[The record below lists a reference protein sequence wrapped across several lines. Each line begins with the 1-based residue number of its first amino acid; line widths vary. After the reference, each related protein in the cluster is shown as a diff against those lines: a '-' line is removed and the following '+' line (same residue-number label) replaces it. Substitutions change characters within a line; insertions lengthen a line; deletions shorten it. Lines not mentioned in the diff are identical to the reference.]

1 MFRRFGIVLLV
12 VVALLVGM
20 SGRLLASPED
30 LAVAKQLENIFAEV
44 ADKVGPAVV
53 SISTVHTTKLKSGT
67 SPFGDDEMFRQ
78 FFKDFFGDIP
88 EREFQ
93 QRGLG
98 SGFIIDPDGYVLT
111 NQHVIEGADKIE
123 VTLSDGR
130 KFPAKVKGQDER
142 ADLAVLK
149 INAKGLKALE
159 LDDSD
164 NVRIGQFAI
173 AVGNPFGIASK
184 PTVTIGAISALNRS
198 LPRKA
203 YGDRDY
209 SDLIQTDA
217 AINPGNSGGPLVD
230 IEGKVIGINAAII
243 STTGGYQGIGFAIP
257 VNTAKRVLSDLI
269 SGRKVLYGWLGVNVQ
284 DLDEDL
290 AKQFGLSETKGVLV
304 AKILTGSPAEKGKM
318 KAGDIIKTFDG
329 KPVLNVRELLKL
341 VGRAPIGKKV
351 KVVVLRD
358 KKEIALEIE
367 IAQRTEELKEYAETE
382 LGNWRGL
389 EVQELTPSIS
399 QKYKVTEKGGVIV
412 VNVEPG
418 SPADT
423 AGFRRGDII
432 TEINKK
438 PVKSLKDYDDAT
450 KSAKGDALI
459 LTSRGYAVVKEEVK
473 GEEKESEG
481 Q

>member
-1 MFRRFGIVLLV
+1 MFKRFVFVLAFAVLATGLNV
-12 VVALLVGM
+12 
-20 SGRLLASPED
+20 LASANPQD
-30 LAVAKQLENIFAEV
+30 LSVAKALENTFAEV
-44 ADKVGPAVV
+44 ADKAGVAVV
-53 SISTVHTTKLKSGT
+53 SISTIHTTKMGAGEG
-67 SPFGDDEMFRQ
+67 PMGNDEMFRQ

-98 SGFIIDPDGYVLT
+98 SGFIIDADGYILT
-111 NQHVIEGADKIE
+111 NQHVIAGADKIE

-149 INAKGLKALE
+149 INAKNLKALE

-164 NVRIGQFAI
+164 NVKIGQFAI
-173 AVGNPFGIASK
+173 AVGNPFGIANK
-184 PTVTIGAISALNRS
+184 PTVTVGVISALNRS
-198 LPRKA
+198 LPRSA
-203 YGDRDY
+203 YGDKDY

-230 IEGKVIGINAAII
+230 IDGKVMGINVAII

-257 VNTAKRVLSDLI
+257 INTAKRVLSDLI

-290 AKQFGLSETKGVLV
+290 AKQFGLTETKGVLV
-304 AKILTGSPAEKGKM
+304 ARILPGSPAENGKM
-318 KAGDIIKTFDG
+318 KNGDIVKSFDG
-329 KPVLNVRELLKL
+329 KPVENVRELLKL

-351 KVVVLRD
+351 KVVVLRE
-358 KKEIALEIE
+358 KKEAALDIE
-367 IAQRTEELKEYAETE
+367 IAQRPEELKEYAEAE

-389 EVQELTPSIS
+389 EAQELTPSAS

-412 VNVEPG
+412 TNVEPG
-418 SPADT
+418 SPADE
-423 AGFRRGDII
+423 AGLRRGDII
-432 TEINKK
+432 LEISKK
-438 PVKSLKDYDDAT
+438 PIKNMKDYDDAV
-450 KSAKGDALI
+450 KSAKGDVLI
-459 LTSRGYAVVKEEVK
+459 LTSRGYGVVKEEVK
-473 GEEKESEG
+473 EEQKNNG
-481 Q
+481 QK

>member
-1 MFRRFGIVLLV
+1 MLKRFVFVLVFMVVLL
-12 VVALLVGM
+12 AGFR
-20 SGRLLASPED
+20 GRVSANPQD
-30 LAVAKQLENIFAEV
+30 LIVAKALENTFAEV

-53 SISTVHTTKLKSGT
+53 SISTVHTAKLKGGQN
-67 SPFGDDEMFRQ
+67 PFGNDEMFRQ
-78 FFKDFFGDIP
+78 FFKDFFGNMPD
-88 EREFQ
+88 REFQ

-98 SGFIIDPDGYVLT
+98 SGFIIDADGYILT

-149 INAKGLKALE
+149 INAKNLKALE

-164 NVRIGQFAI
+164 NVKIGQFAI
-173 AVGNPFGIASK
+173 AAGNPFGIASK
-184 PTVTIGAISALNRS
+184 PTVTIGVISALNRS
-198 LPRKA
+198 LPRAA
-203 YGDRDY
+203 YGDKDY
-209 SDLIQTDA
+209 SDLMQTDA

-230 IEGKVIGINAAII
+230 IEGKVIGINVAII

-257 VNTAKRVLSDLI
+257 INTAKRVLSDLI

-290 AKQFGLSETKGVLV
+290 AKQFGISETKGVLV
-304 AKILTGSPAEKGKM
+304 AKVLSGSPSEKGNM
-318 KAGDIIKTFDG
+318 RNGDIIKTFDG
-329 KPVLNVRELLKL
+329 KPVENVRELLKL

-358 KKEIALEIE
+358 KKEAALDIE
-367 IAQRTEELKEYAETE
+367 VAQRPDELKEYAETE

-389 EVQELTPSIS
+389 EVKIS
-399 QKYKVTEKGGVIV
+399 EKGGVV
-412 VNVEPG
+412 VTNVVPG
-418 SPADT
+418 SPTDE
-423 AGFRRGDII
+423 AGLRRGDVI
-432 TEINKK
+432 TEMNKK
-438 PVKSLKDYDDAT
+438 PIKNLKDYDDAT
-450 KSAKGDALI
+450 KSAKGDVLV

-473 GEEKESEG
+473 EEQKENEK